1 MSGNRIHRDTHVVL
15 WLHANDVDRL
25 SPTAVERLNANDV
38 IVSPMVD
45 VELTLLHESG
55 RTGYPSHSILD
66 DLAASIGLRRS
77 TTPFADIA
85 RTAATL
91 SWTRDPF
98 DRLIAADALV
108 SNAELL
114 TKDRNMREHL
124 ELAIW

>member
-1 MSGNRIHRDTHVVL
+1 MSGNRIHCDTHVVL

-25 SPTAVERLNANDV
+25 SSTAVERLNANDV

-45 VELTLLHESG
+45 VELTFLHELG
-55 RTGYPSHSILD
+55 WTGYPSHAILD
-66 DLAASIGLRRS
+66 NLAASIGLRRS
-77 TTPFADIA
+77 TTPFADVA
-85 RTAATL
+85 RTATSL

-98 DRLIAADALV
+98 DRLIAADALA